1 MANANLDKLTE
12 NKSGGRKY
20 YHQLLALQDD
30 LFLRA
35 MKEQEDNGKAASC
48 ARAWEVLE
56 ERKRIMRGKLKPG
69 SINARDDSAAGP
81 RKRQQRDKSPAPAQ
95 PIVYPPPGEDS
106 APSVMNEGPA
116 IDPPDTT

>member
-35 MKEQEDNGKAASC
+35 MREQEDNGKAASC

-56 ERKRIMRGKLKPG
+56 ERKRIMRGKLKAG
-69 SINARDDSAAGP
+69 TINARDDSAVGP
-81 RKRQQRDKSPAPAQ
+81 RKRHQRDKSPAPAQ
-95 PIVYPPPGEDS
+95 PIVYPPPGEES
-106 APSVMNEGPA
+106 APSVMNKSQGDQPA
-116 IDPPDTT
+116 N